1 MKTGKQANGKTRKRR
16 PRVSSRVPKD
26 PFQCGYLRA
35 TRILRIAPPT
45 RWGHYSIAG
54 IPKRFEDEV

>member
-1 MKTGKQANGKTRKRR
+1 MRTEKQANGKERKRN
-16 PRVSSRVPKD
+16 PRAPARARAE

-35 TRILRIAPPT
+35 KRILRIAPPT

-54 IPKRFEDEV
+54 ISTRFEDVA